1 MRKYI
6 KFRLIKIKPKTNI
19 YEVVNSKKEI
29 LGKVYWHVPW
39 RQYIF
44 DPEFDTIWSKGCMG
58 EICDFIKGLMDE
70 RKKKSYDFSDIKL
83 LRNLLS
89 NEKSRILY
97 ALKSKNPKSI
107 YQLAKIL
114 GRDFKSVRE
123 DVKVL
128 ERFGFIEFHA
138 EKTGNRESLKPVLI
152 IDRLQIQ
159 IEI

>member
-1 MRKYI
+1 MA
-6 KFRLIKIKPKTNI
+6 
-19 YEVVNSKKEI
+19 SKKRT
-29 LGKVYWHVPW
+29 KVRYVEVNVKSGN
-39 RQYIF
+39 F
-44 DPEFDTIWSKGCMG
+44 VSKLIG
-58 EICDFIKGLMDE
+58 E
-70 RKKKSYDFSDIKL
+70 KKSHDFSDIKL

-97 ALKSKNPKSI
+97 VLKSKNPKSI
-107 YQLAKIL
+107 YELAKIL

-123 DVKVL
+123 DIRVL

-152 IDRLQIQ
+152 IDSLQIQ